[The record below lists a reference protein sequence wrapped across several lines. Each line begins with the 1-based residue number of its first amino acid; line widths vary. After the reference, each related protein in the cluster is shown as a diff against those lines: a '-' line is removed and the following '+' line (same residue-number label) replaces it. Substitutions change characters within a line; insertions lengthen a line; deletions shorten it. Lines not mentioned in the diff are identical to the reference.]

1 MLVNGDAGQVFRFLM
16 PTFALLAGSGGPK
29 GGMWFNIVHFA
40 KCLCILVEFPDWLE
54 SLNIDIIRFNGF
66 ALSEVPNFLHFL
78 LI

>member
-1 MLVNGDAGQVFRFLM
+1 MLVNGDACQVFGFLM
-16 PTFALLAGSGGPK
+16 PTLALLAGSGGPE
-29 GGMWFNIVHFA
+29 GGMWFDIVHLA
-40 KCLCILVEFPDWLE
+40 KCLRILIEFTNWLE

>member
-1 MLVNGDAGQVFRFLM
+1 MLVNGDAGQVFLFFMRTL
-16 PTFALLAGSGGPK
+16 TLLARNGGPE

-40 KCLCILVEFPDWLE
+40 QSLCILIEFTDWLE
-54 SLNIDIIRFNGF
+54 SFNIDIIRFNGF